1 LPGRG
6 GGPISK
12 PPTRKADE
20 SMTFDFQAARL
31 TMVESQV
38 RTSDVTDLGVQD
50 AMRLA
55 PREAL
60 CPPDKA
66 HIAYADAE
74 LEYAPGRYLMR
85 PREIGKLLQAIKP
98 LAGQKALAI
107 GAPYAAQVLALIGLE
122 VESAE
127 PDAQLNSGAR
137 FDVIVTEGAV
147 AEIPSAWIAAL
158 AEGGRM
164 GVVVRRGPVG
174 KARLYACREGHAVS
188 REVFD
193 ATPPFLPGFEPKPQ
207 FAF

>member
-1 LPGRG
+1 
-6 GGPISK
+6 
-12 PPTRKADE
+12 
-20 SMTFDFQAARL
+20 MTFDYLAARL

-66 HIAYADAE
+66 PVAYADAE
-74 LEYAPGRYLMR
+74 IEYAPGRYLMR

-98 LAGQKALAI
+98 APGQSALAI

-122 VESAE
+122 VEAVE
-127 PDAQLNSGAR
+127 PDAALNPGAR
-137 FDVIVTEGAV
+137 YDVIVTEGAV
-147 AEIPSAWIAAL
+147 AEIPAAWTEAL
-158 AEGGRM
+158 AEGGRL
-164 GVVVRRGPVG
+164 GVVLRQGPVG
-174 KARLYACREGHAVS
+174 KARLYTCCEGHAVW

-193 ATPPFLPGFEPKPQ
+193 STPPYLPGFEPKAQ

>member
-1 LPGRG
+1 
-6 GGPISK
+6 
-12 PPTRKADE
+12 
-20 SMTFDFQAARL
+20 MTFDFQAARL

-74 LEYAPGRYLMR
+74 LEYSPGRYLMR

-107 GAPYAAQVLALIGLE
+107 GAPYAAQVLALIGLQ
-122 VESAE
+122 VEAVE
-127 PDAQLNSGAR
+127 PAAKLRVGAR
-137 FDVIVTEGAV
+137 YDVIVTEGAV
-147 AEIPSAWIAAL
+147 AQTPAAWTAAL
-158 AEGGRM
+158 AEGGRL
-164 GVVVRRGPVG
+164 GVVTRQGPVG
-174 KARLYACREGHAVS
+174 NARLYTCREGKAVW

-193 ATPPFLPGFEPKPQ
+193 ATPPFLPGFEPQPQ

>member
-1 LPGRG
+1 
-6 GGPISK
+6 
-12 PPTRKADE
+12 
-20 SMTFDFQAARL
+20 MTFDFQAARL

-50 AMRLA
+50 AMRIA

-60 CPPDKA
+60 CSPDKA
-66 HIAYADAE
+66 QIAYADAA

-98 LAGQKALAI
+98 CPGQKALAI

-122 VESAE
+122 VETAE
-127 PDAQLNSGAR
+127 PDAKLKSGAR
-137 FDVIVTEGAV
+137 YDVIVSEGGV
-147 AEIPSAWIAAL
+147 AQVPAAWTQAL
-158 AEGGRM
+158 AEGGRL
-164 GVVVRRGPVG
+164 GVVVRQGPLG
-174 KARLYACREGHAVS
+174 KARLYTGCGDHTVW

-193 ATPPFLPGFEPKPQ
+193 ATPPFLPGFEPEAQ

>member
-1 LPGRG
+1 
-6 GGPISK
+6 
-12 PPTRKADE
+12 
-20 SMTFDFQAARL
+20 MTFDFQAARM

-60 CPPDKA
+60 CPPDKMS
-66 HIAYADAE
+66 IAYADAE

-85 PREIGKLLQAIKP
+85 PREIGKLLQAVKP
-98 LAGQKALAI
+98 VAGQRALAL

-122 VESAE
+122 VEAIE
-127 PDAQLNSGAR
+127 PDAKLKAGAR
-137 FDVIVTEGAV
+137 YDVIVTEGAV
-147 AEIPSAWIAAL
+147 TQTPADWTAAL
-158 AEGGRM
+158 AEGGRL
-164 GVVVRRGPVG
+164 GLVVREGPVG
-174 KARLYACREGHAVS
+174 KARLYSRREGQIVW

-193 ATPPFLPGFEPKPQ
+193 ATPPFLPGFEPRPQ

>member
-1 LPGRG
+1 
-6 GGPISK
+6 
-12 PPTRKADE
+12 
-20 SMTFDFQAARL
+20 MTFDFQAARL

-55 PREAL
+55 PRETL
-60 CPPDKA
+60 CAPDKA

-98 LAGQKALAI
+98 VAGQKALAI
-107 GAPYAAQVLALIGLE
+107 GAPYASQVLALIGLE
-122 VESAE
+122 VETVE
-127 PDAQLNSGAR
+127 PDVKLTSGAR
-137 FDVIVTEGAV
+137 YDVIVSEGAV
-147 AEIPSAWIAAL
+147 AQTPDAWTAAL
-158 AEGGRM
+158 AEGGRL
-164 GVVVRRGPVG
+164 GLVVRLGPVG
-174 KARLYACREGHAVS
+174 KARLYARREGQIVW